1 MSRRTQRLDNS
12 LLDCRLPLGSASLN
26 MGGNAW
32 RNARMLKSHRP
43 VQQSASC
50 SESLLSSTPRKSS
63 NQSPHA
69 DITDASLLS
78 SLLDKS
84 SFHEASMQEST
95 GADNFWEGTIMEEQ
109 NSTMADSILIGSD
122 IRCHPKH
129 PVHTPTRVSYK
140 DGKCGVSEHRTSNV
154 LYGAAHSSVPEASTI
169 YCSKRRQPFR
179 TDVPQLW
186 LDSLLVV
193 TRRAAARCRSIL
205 ARAWRMCQVDNKHDR
220 PASRTD
226 HGGNMSAK
234 QRELHPNGSLCD
246 DCKEKQ
252 HAEQTRVDDGGSP
265 WSARARAFCRLMW
278 NITVFTVCR
287 LCWLTSRLWTLTR
300 TILSSA
306 FAGRSSNL
314 GGVLKWISRHGD
326 GPMLTRLPLAL
337 LFVFVIPFSLCWFA
351 LGSLPALSIS
361 DSPTPALSQEEV
373 AESTRLAH
381 LERSLALLWER
392 VEAGDQRAEQRHG
405 EMIRM
410 HTQLRHN
417 DQRGKMWLSRLVERQ
432 LAQLRRQ
439 MNDHKQQ
446 REQELFW
453 LQSQMSRLDLVEVNL
468 QKLEAQ
474 EEVGRLEVTLRD
486 IRRDV
491 DALLGCQQLDQE
503 TISAQVQQGV
513 RTVLFGNERSESGF
527 PDLRASL
534 ASLERSVLHNISH
547 HLDQRR
553 REEALTRADV
563 NLMVKNALRL
573 FSHDRTGLADYAL
586 ESGGGSILSTRCSET
601 YETKAALLSLFG
613 VPLWY
618 FSQSPRVVIQPNVHP
633 GNCWAFRGSAGFL
646 VIRLSMSILPTA
658 FSLEHIPKALAP
670 SGTLR
675 SAPRDFQV
683 YGLDD
688 ASQERGTLLGSYTY
702 QEDGEAVQTYHVT
715 EENDRAFQI
724 IEVKVL
730 SNWGHQEYTCMYRF
744 RVHGTPRDT

>member
-32 RNARMLKSHRP
+32 RNASRMLKSHRP

-179 TDVPQLW
+179 T
-186 LDSLLVV
+186 
-193 TRRAAARCRSIL
+193 A
-205 ARAWRMCQVDNKHDR
+205 
-220 PASRTD
+220 RTD

>member
-1 MSRRTQRLDNS
+1 MSVGDKDEDLHSWGWTDLSGYWSPASDSDDEPGSMSRRSQRLDNS

-32 RNARMLKSHRP
+32 RNASRMLKSHRP
-43 VQQSASC
+43 LQQSASC

-63 NQSPHA
+63 NQSLHG

-95 GADNFWEGTIMEEQ
+95 GADNFW
-109 NSTMADSILIGSD
+109 A
-122 IRCHPKH
+122 
-129 PVHTPTRVSYK
+129 
-140 DGKCGVSEHRTSNV
+140 
-154 LYGAAHSSVPEASTI
+154 
-169 YCSKRRQPFR
+169 
-179 TDVPQLW
+179 
-186 LDSLLVV
+186 
-193 TRRAAARCRSIL
+193 
-205 ARAWRMCQVDNKHDR
+205 
-220 PASRTD
+220 RTD

-265 WSARARAFCRLMW
+265 WSARARAFCHLMW
-278 NITVFTVCR
+278 NITVFT
-287 LCWLTSRLWTLTR
+287 
-300 TILSSA
+300 
-306 FAGRSSNL
+306 GRSSNL
-314 GGVLKWISRHGD
+314 GGVLKWISKLGD

-351 LGSLPALSIS
+351 LDSLPALSIS
-361 DSPTPALSQEEV
+361 DSPTPTPALSQEQV
-373 AESTRLAH
+373 VESTRLAH

-417 DQRGKMWLSRLVERQ
+417 DQSGKMWLSRLVERQ
-432 LAQLRRQ
+432 MAQLRRQ

-446 REQELFW
+446 REQELIW

-474 EEVGRLEVTLRD
+474 EEVGRLEVMLRD

-513 RTVLFGNERSESGF
+513 RTVLFGNEWSESGF

-534 ASLERSVLHNISH
+534 ASLERSVLHNVSH

-553 REEALTRADV
+553 REEALTREDV

-675 SAPRDFQV
+675 SAPRNFQV

-724 IEVKVL
+724 IEVQVL